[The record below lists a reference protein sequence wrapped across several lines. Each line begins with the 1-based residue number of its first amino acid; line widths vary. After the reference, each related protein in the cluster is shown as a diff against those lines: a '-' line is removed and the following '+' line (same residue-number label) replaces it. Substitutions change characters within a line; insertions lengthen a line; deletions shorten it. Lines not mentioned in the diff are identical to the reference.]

1 MLNANN
7 KSIWLIWIYSSLLFK
22 KQKKK
27 QNKKLSTYNWLGIQ
41 VEIQKWIKA
50 TTNVRKFY
58 CRTKN
63 QEKFPFIDSK
73 IALQIKEATRS
84 TKYRCPTGWKPYMTK
99 QTSRTDKRSSQKKT
113 P

>member
-1 MLNANN
+1 MQIISL
-7 KSIWLIWIYSSLLFK
+7 YDSSGFTAPYYL
-22 KQKKK
+22 
-27 QNKKLSTYNWLGIQ
+27 
-41 VEIQKWIKA
+41 
-50 TTNVRKFY
+50 
-58 CRTKN
+58 KN